1 MFRNAYNYKR
11 RFRLSVAYVQNAP
24 VIEVDT
30 SVTEAVKN
38 SNSMSA
44 TESSKGVTY
53 LDSETPTNYYGVSI
67 LMTEFDPIARN
78 WQKSHSAAQQSTQ
91 TQQAAAAPAAAAA
104 AAATNAQNVSN
115 NVNS

>member
-11 RFRLSVAYVQNAP
+11 RVRLSVAYVQATP
-24 VIEVDT
+24 VIEIDT

-38 SNSMSA
+38 SNSMSS
-44 TESSKGVTY
+44 TESRKGVTY
-53 LDSETPTNYYGVSI
+53 LDNESPTNYYGPG
-67 LMTEFDPIARN
+67 LLLTEFDPIVRN
-78 WQKSHSAAQQSTQ
+78 WQKAHAAQQAAQ

-104 AAATNAQNVSN
+104 AAAVNAENVSN

>member
-11 RFRLSVAYVQNAP
+11 QSRLSVAYVQFAP
-24 VIEVDT
+24 VVEIDT

-44 TESSKGVTY
+44 NESKKGVTY
-53 LDSETPTNYYGVSI
+53 LDNETPTNYYGASI

-78 WQKSHSAAQQSTQ
+78 WQKAHSAQSATQ

-104 AAATNAQNVSN
+104 AAAVNAENVSN
-115 NVNS
+115 NLNS